1 MFSINSNDNGMIT
14 KLLLITSIILS
25 GLGLKAPAD
34 SIDQALVRD
43 KMGAKRVAEAS
54 DYNISIS
61 LPEIKPRPRI
71 LPNSPKATANARH
84 YILMDLDSGVSL
96 AKDDA
101 NAQVPIASTTKIM
114 TAVVALENYKP
125 DQVMTISSTAST
137 QIGADTY
144 LMPNEKITFQNL
156 LNCLLIKSGNDAAYA
171 IAENLNTGGETGTQ
185 AFVDAM
191 NKKAQALGMKNT
203 YYKDPAG
210 LDVTGYSSAY
220 DLFLVTREA
229 LKHDLF
235 RQIVIKQE
243 ATVTNV
249 DHTIY
254 HELKQSNRL
263 VAEYQY
269 PGAIGV
275 KTGYMPEAGHCLV
288 GAATRDGHTLVAIVL
303 NTYLDTPSAS
313 ADEARRLLDWGFQN
327 VRWQ

>member
-1 MFSINSNDNGMIT
+1 MLT
-14 KLLLITSIILS
+14 KILLITSILLS
-25 GLGLKAPAD
+25 GIGLKAPAN
-34 SIDQALVRD
+34 SIDAALIRD
-43 KMGAKRVAEAS
+43 KMGAKRVAQAS
-54 DYNISIS
+54 NYNLSVS

-71 LPNSPKATANARH
+71 LPNAPKATANARH
-84 YILMDLDSGVSL
+84 YILMDLESGLTL
-96 AKDDA
+96 AKEDSSV
-101 NAQVPIASTTKIM
+101 QVPIASTTKIM

-125 DQVMTISSTAST
+125 DQAMIISQAAST
-137 QIGADTY
+137 QIGADTF
-144 LMPNEKITFQNL
+144 LMPNEKITFENL

-171 IAENLNTGGETGTQ
+171 IAENYNKSDQQGIQ
-185 AFVDAM
+185 PFIDAM
-191 NKKAQALGMKNT
+191 NKKAQSLGMKDSF
-203 YYKDPAG
+203 YKDPAG

-235 RQIVIKQE
+235 REIVIKQNE
-243 ATVTNV
+243 TVTNI

-269 PGAIGV
+269 AGAIGV

-313 ADEARRLLDWGFQN
+313 ADEARRLLDWGFAN